1 MRPEKLPP
9 VHRSYYRLLE
19 SPAERD
25 AFLNADEAK
34 REELASAKGFA
45 QSWSKLAAPIKDRVL
60 DAKIEVGF
68 STFAVHM
75 AWGRPADEKEL
86 KARGRTLWLETY
98 IQCTS
103 GPKAQSFVFDH
114 LECDGTSSESQVVF
128 EHDRV
133 IEIRALD

>member
-1 MRPEKLPP
+1 MRPEKLPA

-25 AFLNADEAK
+25 TFLNADEAK
-34 REELASAKGFA
+34 REDLARDKGFA
-45 QSWSKLAAPIKDRVL
+45 QKWSKLALPIQHRVL
-60 DAKIEVGF
+60 DAKIEIGF
-68 STFAVHM
+68 SIFAVHM

-86 KARGRTLWLETY
+86 RARGRSLWLETY

-103 GPKAQSFVFDH
+103 GPKADDFVFDH

-128 EHDRV
+128 ENGRV

>member
-19 SPAERD
+19 SSVERET
-25 AFLNADEAK
+25 FLKSEAPK
-34 REELASAKGFA
+34 REDLARAKGFS
-45 QSWSKLAAPIKDRVL
+45 QSWAQLPQPIKDRVL
-60 DAKIEVGF
+60 EAEIEVGF

-103 GPKAQSFVFDH
+103 GPKAEAFVFDH
-114 LECDGTSSESQVVF
+114 LECDGTSSETQVIF

>member
-9 VHRSYYRLLE
+9 VHRSYYRLLD

-25 AFLNADEAK
+25 SFLKANPEK
-34 REELASAKGFA
+34 REKLAQAKGFA
-45 QSWSKLAAPIKDRVL
+45 ASWSKLAQPIKDRVL
-60 DAKIEVGF
+60 DAKVEVGF
-68 STFAVHM
+68 SSFAVHM
-75 AWGRPADEKEL
+75 AWGRPADEKAL
-86 KARGRTLWLETY
+86 RARGRSLWLETY

-133 IEIRALD
+133 IEVRALD